1 MKLANVVSVH
11 KKEEKN
17 LLKNYR
23 PVSLLPIFSKIFE
36 RVIYNSLFNH
46 FVSNRLFKPSQS
58 DFLPGDSCIS
68 QLLSIIH
75 EIQTS
80 FHSNLPVDVR
90 GVFLDISKTF
100 DKVSRKG
107 LLYKLKSY

>member
-46 FVSNRLFKPSQS
+46 LSVKN
-58 DFLPGDSCIS
+58 FLHLCNLVFY
-68 QLLSIIH
+68 Q
-75 EIQTS
+75 EI
-80 FHSNLPVDVR
+80 
-90 GVFLDISKTF
+90 
-100 DKVSRKG
+100 
-107 LLYKLKSY
+107 YA

>member
-46 FVSNRLFKPSQS
+46 FVSNKLFTPSQS
-58 DFLPGDSCIS
+58 GFLPADSCIV

-75 EIQTS
+75 EIQIS
-80 FHSNLPVDVR
+80 FDRS
-90 GVFLDISKTF
+90 
-100 DKVSRKG
+100 
-107 LLYKLKSY
+107 